1 MSNTVNFEVEK
12 MSTPEMLAQIALLRA
27 KEKMYEADK
36 DVSQIINQIQEEAS
50 YNLEQASSLV
60 RQNDFVNS
68 QKIANAFIQDRST
81 ANEGGSGNHS
91 SSGSGGNGGNS
102 GGGNSGGSNHKT
114 VESPSEIN
122 QISLSMFDN
131 GQVDQFLTQEG
142 LYPIPIM
149 DPNTLIKLE
158 DMKREKDKTVELES
172 SLMQEVERQRQQQ
185 SIAVVDSKRVEDII
199 NNIDRENEQENQRSY

>member
-68 QKIANAFIQDRST
+68 QKNADAFIQDRST

-91 SSGSGGNGGNS
+91 SSGNGSNS

-172 SLMQEVERQRQQQ
+172 SLMQEVERQKQQ
-185 SIAVVDSKRVEDII
+185 SVAVVDSKRVEDII
-199 NNIDRENEQENQRSY
+199 NNIDRDNEQENQRSY